1 MDLAASLKLALDPDE
16 ILRAQGITPDPWQQ
30 EFLLSND
37 REILLNCCRGAGK
50 SRTTSARAVHTALFR
65 PKSLTLLISRSQRQ
79 AKEIMRYCKQG
90 LKAVGWPIPPI
101 KENEHEVE
109 LQNGSRLVALPGN
122 EATIRTYQGVTDL
135 ILDEASRIPD
145 DLYASVSPMVAIS
158 KGRTVALSTPF
169 GQR

>member
-1 MDLAASLKLALDPDE
+1 LRRGSQNSLPPGSLVRMDLAASLKLALDPGE

-90 LKAVGWPIPPI
+90 LKAVGWPIPPHQGEPARG
-101 KENEHEVE
+101 KSGTLGSPLARTWPGANTHRTAPAPVPEV
-109 LQNGSRLVALPGN
+109 P
-122 EATIRTYQGVTDL
+122 
-135 ILDEASRIPD
+135 
-145 DLYASVSPMVAIS
+145 
-158 KGRTVALSTPF
+158 
-169 GQR
+169 